1 MTRKEF
7 LEWLNTHPTSQ
18 WTIMDVDEDCNRVK
32 VLFWFD
38 EEESI
43 KEEEAVK

>member
-7 LEWLNTHPTSQ
+7 IEWLDTHPTSQ
-18 WTIMDVDEDCNRVK
+18 WVIMEGDEDHLK

-43 KEEEAVK
+43 KEEEA

>member
-1 MTRKEF
+1 MKKTKYTDEQI
-7 LEWLNTHPTSQ
+7 EKPTSQ